1 VIIGNGR
8 YLFIIGG
15 IGMRVKYR
23 VTLDIEEREQ
33 LAGMIGTGKAAA
45 RKLQHARIL
54 LKTDQSPGGP
64 AWTDEQIIEAM
75 DASICTIRRVRCLFV
90 EEGLDAALNRKMP
103 TGRQFRKLDGAQEAR
118 LIAVACSKPPEGRVR
133 WTLNLLADKLVEL
146 NVVESITGECVRNTL
161 KKMSLNRG

>member
-1 VIIGNGR
+1 
-8 YLFIIGG
+8 
-15 IGMRVKYR
+15 MRVKYR
-23 VTLDIEEREQ
+23 VTLNDEEREQ
-33 LAGMIGTGKAAA
+33 LVTMIGSGKAAA

-54 LKTDQSPGGP
+54 LKADQAPGGP
-64 AWTDEQIIEAM
+64 AWTDEQMITAL
-75 DASICTIRRVRCLFV
+75 DVSICTIRRVRYLFV

-146 NVVESITGECVRNTL
+146 NVVESISGECVRNTL
-161 KKMSLNRG
+161 KKMSLSLG

>member
-1 VIIGNGR
+1 
-8 YLFIIGG
+8 
-15 IGMRVKYR
+15 MRVKYR
-23 VTLDIEEREQ
+23 VTLNVEEREH
-33 LAGMIGTGKAAA
+33 LAGMIGSGKAAA

-54 LKTDQSPGGP
+54 LKADQAPGGP
-64 AWTDEQIIEAM
+64 AWTDEQMITAL
-75 DASICTIRRVRCLFV
+75 DVSICTIRRVRYLFV

-118 LIAVACSKPPEGRVR
+118 LIAMACSTPPEGRVR

-161 KKMSLNRG
+161 KKMSSIRG